1 MAPAAGLADGTRD
14 ALVGDAVRMA
24 TDVSY
29 GSLGTFEFL
38 VDADTGRHVFIEANP
53 RLQVEHTVT
62 EEVLGIDIVRAQL
75 ELAAGRTLGEV
86 GLDQAAVAAPRGI
99 AVQCRVNMET
109 MVADGTARPGGG
121 VLTAF
126 EVPSGNGYRTDSF
139 GYVGYRTSASFDSLL
154 AKVIVH
160 TPSSALPDAL
170 AKADRALAELRV
182 EGVATNTTFLQAI
195 LDHPDVRAGRATT
208 RFVDDHMAELVA
220 AAADQAVLPRRRR
233 HRHRGDRD
241 RGSPGSRWTPSTR
254 SRSSTSASPE
264 RRGPPLPRPRRRWP
278 TSSTGRPGR
287 RRCAPTCRAPWSPS
301 TWPTVTP
308 SAPAS
313 SCS

>member
-1 MAPAAGLADGTRD
+1 
-14 ALVGDAVRMA
+14 MA

-75 ELAAGRTLGEV
+75 ELAAGRTLGEL
-86 GLDQAAVAAPRGI
+86 GLDQAAVPAPRGI

-160 TPSSALPDAL
+160 TPSTALPDAL

-182 EGVATNTTFLQAI
+182 EGVATNSTFLQAI

-220 AAADQAVLPRRRR
+220 AAADQAVLHVAGEHRHGGDRAAARRGQGGRRRPA
-233 HRHRGDRD
+233 RGARL
-241 RGSPGSRWTPSTR
+241 RQV
-254 SRSSTSASPE
+254 
-264 RRGPPLPRPRRRWP
+264 RRRPDPPRPRPRRRWP

-287 RRCAPTCRAPWSPS
+287 RPCAPTCRAPWSPS

-313 SCS
+313 SCSSWRP